1 MSDILRTWGWR
12 TWEDARGIVG
22 DATASWLATTELV
35 DAAPLPPDMPR
46 THRIHA
52 WTREGVAWRLIPDR
66 ARGRVLVT
74 QLAPVGR
81 SPAHSV
87 PATDQMDVDVEDI
100 TGAAR
105 RTRIVMGI
113 QPLTFLLGPTIP

>member
-1 MSDILRTWGWR
+1 MYGYRARVSRAIWNAWG
-12 TWEDARGIVG
+12 RGESH
-22 DATASWLATTELV
+22 DWAH